1 MTFKLDM
8 VTALFHNRRIMKHGF
23 QLLRALDKVGG
34 QAVVLHTG
42 DRPYIVTSTQ
52 RWESP
57 IEPLTMPVMLTMLAD
72 LLPRDCREALDQV
85 GSTSYDMPRMPH
97 MPATKFTVVAGWFG
111 QELWV
116 EIRRD
121 AAAPLDVPTDEEL
134 WPRGQ
139 RRSVN

>member
-1 MTFKLDM
+1 M
-8 VTALFHNRRIMKHGF
+8 VIGLVHNRRIMKHGF

-34 QAVVLHTG
+34 QAVVLHAG
-42 DRPYIVTSTQ
+42 DRPYIVTPTT

-57 IEPLTMPVMLTMLAD
+57 MEPLTMPVMRTVLAD
-72 LLPRDCREALDQV
+72 LLPVNRCEALDQV
-85 GSTSYDMPRMPH
+85 GSTKYDMPPVDQ
-97 MPATKFTVVAGWFG
+97 MPAAKFTVVAGWFG
-111 QELWV
+111 NELWL

-121 AAAPLDVPTDEEL
+121 AVDHNLQLPSDDEL